1 MKHDKRRFLWDFRR
15 KGWLVCKASKDIC
28 DEVFDTL
35 ANVIEEECLGKQ
47 GRVYISGLGTF
58 KGKKFAPKKVGN
70 IKDGEGSI
78 EIPETIRVRFDFLPA
93 DHEEDNS
100 ECDEPKTELDEQEGK
115 VDGPE
120 AQPQRDDSLNGEPAK
135 DSEDTSS
142 SNTTFIFNALS
153 GVSKEDA
160 IQLLATLLSRD
171 NAFLPEHS
179 TKEKMCV
186 LQQGVLPRSD
196 KSEVLLQTMP
206 L

>member
-1 MKHDKRRFLWDFRR
+1 MTKDDFYGIFGERVGLSAR
-15 KGWLVCKASKDIC
+15 QAKTIC

-35 ANVIEEECLGKQ
+35 ANVIEDECLGKQ
-47 GRVYISGLGTF
+47 GRVYISGLGAF

-93 DHEEDNS
+93 DHEEDDS
-100 ECDEPKTELDEQEGK
+100 ECDEPKTELDEQEGE
-115 VDGPE
+115 VDEPE

-160 IQLLATLLSRD
+160 IQLLATLLSLD

-196 KSEVLLQTMP
+196 KSEILLQTMP